1 MKKRIFSVLI
11 SLLLVLCLSLTGC
24 DMLSELLP
32 DDGGSEVT
40 AIVKLEFSPTLLLA
54 LNDSGDVLGACGL
67 NDDAVI
73 LLYEPNETE
82 STLIGSPVTT
92 AVKKL
97 INTASK
103 FGFINSSFSAV
114 GVSVLSKESGKAL
127 TIEATV
133 STAIE
138 QACNLAGVSSN
149 VSTELSYA
157 AKKAYLAFD
166 DLHSSDMYSEVDE
179 KSFDFAYAL
188 SKYNSTS
195 VEDEVEFHEQDMVEK
210 LANLCL
216 SYKNYET
223 ASFRLAKKNADIALE
238 QAISTELD
246 RLWLARYRDEKN
258 AVKGAAFEL
267 FYFDYLYATAE
278 IKSIKQMVNYLDVLE
293 YLVFDSEKTAE
304 ILEAF
309 KLSENDAKL
318 VANRNGNV
326 TVDSVEQYANMME
339 KNGKAFDKD
348 RIDAI
353 ISSFNNNVYSLKD
366 RFVDEKKKDIESEIN
381 SIFELADSVKLAE
394 SDAVIYASIVY
405 LKESYDELV
414 SDGSLSYFEI
424 EVLVASLDGVADSIV
439 NTAKSALEGL
449 EADMQIATNNKLAEL
464 ERPDSAPMLSHNSKI
479 KKAKND
485 ARSWLLEARS
495 ALRSDAME

>member
-1 MKKRIFSVLI
+1 
-11 SLLLVLCLSLTGC
+11 
-24 DMLSELLP
+24 
-32 DDGGSEVT
+32 
-40 AIVKLEFSPTLLLA
+40 
-54 LNDSGDVLGACGL
+54 
-67 NDDAVI
+67 
-73 LLYEPNETE
+73 
-82 STLIGSPVTT
+82 
-92 AVKKL
+92 
-97 INTASK
+97 
-103 FGFINSSFSAV
+103 
-114 GVSVLSKESGKAL
+114 
-127 TIEATV
+127 
-133 STAIE
+133 
-138 QACNLAGVSSN
+138 
-149 VSTELSYA
+149 
-157 AKKAYLAFD
+157 
-166 DLHSSDMYSEVDE
+166 
-179 KSFDFAYAL
+179 
-188 SKYNSTS
+188 
-195 VEDEVEFHEQDMVEK
+195 
-210 LANLCL
+210 
-216 SYKNYET
+216 
-223 ASFRLAKKNADIALE
+223 
-238 QAISTELD
+238 
-246 RLWLARYRDEKN
+246 
-258 AVKGAAFEL
+258 
-267 FYFDYLYATAE
+267 
-278 IKSIKQMVNYLDVLE
+278 MVNYLDVLE

-353 ISSFNNNVYSLKD
+353 ISSFNNNVNSLKD

-449 EADMQIATNNKLAEL
+449 EADMQIATDNKLAEL

-495 ALRSDAME
+495 NLRADVAD